1 MRTFGIKKARKYEP
15 QYRTVPIL
23 KIQAHIDAMLSQV
36 QLEDLAGR
44 LTDKRGELAERVVNL
59 EQQIAI
65 KDDCSLADAADAA
78 SLQEN
83 RLRARGMVE
92 QHQQVII
99 EIDAAL
105 RRLGNGSYGIS
116 EKTGEP
122 IACDR
127 LMLIPWART
136 GADDK
141 EF

>member
-1 MRTFGIKKARKYEP
+1 MVDA
-15 QYRTVPIL
+15 L
-23 KIQAHIDAMLSQV
+23 KLQAHIDADLSRA
-36 QLEDLAGR
+36 QLEELAS
-44 LTDKRGELAERVVNL
+44 LLADKRRELTERTVDL
-59 EQQIAI
+59 EQQIVI

-92 QHQQVII
+92 QHQHMIN

-122 IACDR
+122 IAYDR

-136 GADDK
+136 AADDG
-141 EF
+141 E